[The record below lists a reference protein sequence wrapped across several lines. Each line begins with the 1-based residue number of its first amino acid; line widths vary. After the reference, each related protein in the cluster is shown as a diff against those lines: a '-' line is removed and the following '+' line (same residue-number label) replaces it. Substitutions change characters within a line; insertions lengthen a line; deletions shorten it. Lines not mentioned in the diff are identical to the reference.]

1 MFKYTGV
8 PLGGAVQGG
17 EENLPREEGVQS
29 VA

>member
-8 PLGGAVQGG
+8 PWGGAVQGR